1 MKKIYLTEQLEGLK
15 EYPPEVINNI
25 SKIIEV
31 LEENYGERFM
41 EEDLGVYGDLLENSN
56 DIVELKKEK

>member
-1 MKKIYLTEQLEGLK
+1 MIKGISTRSY
-15 EYPPEVINNI
+15 YNI

-41 EEDLGVYGDLLENSN
+41 EEDLGVYVDLLENSN